1 MIPKETSL
9 SLQKILLVDDDKTF
23 IALNRAVLKYSD
35 VDCRI
40 DDCRNGKEALDY
52 ITSTE
57 QQPDVILL
65 DIDMPVMNGLEF
77 LEQLKKQTTL
87 SGRAKVFMLSSSCSD
102 HSKVTSLQYPFVK
115 GFFEKPL
122 KDNHVQQ
129 ILSLFQ

>member
-1 MIPKETSL
+1 MVPNKYCNILAIDDNQDNLITVKALIKEAFPNANTY
-9 SLQKILLVDDDKTF
+9 T
-23 IALNRAVLKYSD
+23 ALNGPDGIEIATS
-35 VDCRI
+35 I
-40 DDCRNGKEALDY
+40 D
-52 ITSTE
+52 
-57 QQPDVILL
+57 PDVILL

>member
-1 MIPKETSL
+1 MATKHACV

-35 VDCRI
+35 IDCHI
-40 DDCRNGKEALDY
+40 HDCRNGKEALDY

-57 QQPDVILL
+57 QLPDVILL

-77 LEQLKKQTTL
+77 LEQLKQQTNL

-102 HSKVTSLQYPFVK
+102 KSKSTSMQYPFVK